1 MPEKIRYY
9 TDEHVAKAVIRGL
22 RRRGVDVLTA
32 PEADMLQAPDEEHLR
47 LAATQGRV
55 ILTQDDDFLRLGAQ
69 GHEHAGIVY
78 TPQHTPVGAVV
89 SGLMLIYQALTP
101 DEMTNHVE
109 FL

>member
-32 PEADMLQAPDEEHLR
+32 PEADMLQAPDGEHLR

-55 ILTQDDDFLRLGAQ
+55 VVTQDDDFLPGRTRPGAR
-69 GHEHAGIVY
+69 GDCLRSAAHTDWCGCLRPDVDPPGID
-78 TPQHTPVGAVV
+78 TGR
-89 SGLMLIYQALTP
+89 
-101 DEMTNHVE
+101 DEE
-109 FL
+109 SR